1 MFFQSFGEEVLNT
14 ISDFATQASTA
25 LIDEIRIPLLTCL
38 TIYFLIKG
46 YLITYGRIESPLSDF
61 ILTAGKIV
69 LVTYFGLNALNY
81 VNDVI
86 PAIRGLESMLV
97 NVLRLPG
104 SPDIT
109 TQGAWGAIDRMWA
122 ELMIVNDKALAIAGK
137 VSVMSSFGTWFA
149 LFLLGVLM
157 SIISVALTFAATG
170 VLIINEIAL
179 TLTLAFG
186 PLFICCLM
194 FPVVRSWFDGWIKA
208 VATYL
213 FGAVMVAAVILLVT
227 KIFSSFSA
235 DLLTSL
241 ENYEKRPTAYHRMA
255 SRPEVCRSRA
265 STHITRQTHSE
276 HRCGCRRRRCIS
288 GCRSRTD
295 NERHLE
301 RRPRHRWRLCRW
313 HWHRSRRCRN
323 DKECQKSV
331 YEPGWIRRAWHC
343 RCRGGWSGLR
353 KFIPTWTY
361 VNESRQK

>member
-61 ILTAGKIV
+61 ILTAGKIL

-241 ENYEKRPTAYHRMA
+241 ENYESGRPLITVWLPVLKFVVLGLSLTSLVKLIPNIAAAVVGGVALQAVGLGQMMNDTWKGARDIGGGFVAGVGIGAGNAEMKKNA
-255 SRPEVCRSRA
+255 QSQIMSRVELGRGRGISNLDKKAR
-265 STHITRQTHSE
+265 ITRPAPL
-276 HRCGCRRRRCIS
+276 I
-288 GCRSRTD
+288 
-295 NERHLE
+295 
-301 RRPRHRWRLCRW
+301 
-313 HWHRSRRCRN
+313 
-323 DKECQKSV
+323 
-331 YEPGWIRRAWHC
+331 
-343 RCRGGWSGLR
+343 
-353 KFIPTWTY
+353 
-361 VNESRQK
+361 